1 MYNYD
6 IYLSRLSHVSLGW
19 TKDTF
24 CSTIYE
30 HIHTTHSARSDLY
43 LTTLM
48 PSQIALAAYIS
59 TACISAAPNLILLLF
74 PNYSANS
81 NSNSI
86 LLSLGQALAA
96 GGLLGDVFLHTL
108 PHSMMDAK
116 DDHDNTIGLLV
127 LFGFLVF
134 LVFDMFVRALGGG
147 HHHHE
152 DCKDKELVKNN
163 NGMSMFNSN
172 VILNLAADAL
182 HNFTDGLAIGA
193 SFATSSSL
201 HHHHDTTFS
210 MSSII
215 SILRSRGGFAS
226 ISVMLHE
233 IPHELGDFAIL
244 ISAGMSKKQAILAQ
258 FFTALAAFCGT
269 GVGLMAMD
277 SIQKQEHQ
285 ELGNALLSFTAGG
298 FVYISACCII
308 PELLEDSSKKGSA
321 MFSRRLLQIC
331 AFCAGVAIMYYVA
344 LWEHE
349 EDHGH
354 GHGHHHHEH
363 APHHEVS

>member
-1 MYNYD
+1 
-6 IYLSRLSHVSLGW
+6 
-19 TKDTF
+19 
-24 CSTIYE
+24 
-30 HIHTTHSARSDLY
+30 
-43 LTTLM
+43 M
-48 PSQIALAAYIS
+48 PSQIAIAAYIS
-59 TACISAAPNLILLLF
+59 TGLISLAPNLILLLF
-74 PNYSANS
+74 PNYSSNS

-86 LLSLGQALAA
+86 FLSLGQALAA

-108 PHSMMDAK
+108 PHSMADAS
-116 DDHDNTIGLLV
+116 DHDNTIGLLV
-127 LFGFLVF
+127 LLGFVVF

-147 HHHHE
+147 HHHHHE
-152 DCKDKELVKNN
+152 DHNKDTEKKITTKEEGV
-163 NGMSMFNSN
+163 GIGMFNSN

-193 SFATSSSL
+193 SFATSSI
-201 HHHHDTTFS
+201 
-210 MSSII
+210 SSHAQTDII

-244 ISAGMSKKQAILAQ
+244 ISAGFSKKQAIIAQ

-277 SIQKQEHQ
+277 SVHKHGHQ

-298 FVYISACCII
+298 FVYIAACCII
-308 PELLEDSSKKGSA
+308 PELLDDSSSKGRS
-321 MFSRRLLQIC
+321 MFIRRLLQIC
-331 AFCAGVAIMYYVA
+331 AFGFGVFIMYYVA

-349 EDHGH
+349 EGHAHGHSHHDHDQPIHHEHSHHDHEPIHHDNHDHGH
-354 GHGHHHHEH
+354 HDHHEL
-363 APHHEVS
+363 